1 MSCKVYVGTSGWV
14 YDWNPDGLEW
24 YVEHSRLN
32 AVELNASFYRMP
44 SGRLVYSWARRGS
57 RLRWAVKV
65 YRGVTHVHRLNE
77 RGVELFKRFLELFKP
92 MDDII
97 DFYLVQL
104 PPSFRKTREN
114 VARVERLAGL
124 GLGERLAVEFRHGSW
139 FNEDTVRWASGLGFT
154 LVSIDAPIG
163 TWIVSSNGV
172 VYLRMHGRSAWYA
185 HDYSDDELVGVAR
198 LVYELNPRRVYVFF
212 NNDHWMLENARR
224 MLVILRGLL
233 CPSRP

>member
-1 MSCKVYVGTSGWV
+1 MGCEVYVGTSGWV

-24 YVEHSRLN
+24 YVEHSGLN

-44 SGRLVYSWARRGS
+44 PRRMVYSWARRGS
-57 RLRWAVKV
+57 GLRWAVKV

-77 RGVELFKRFLELFKP
+77 RGLELFKRFLELFKP
-92 MDDII
+92 MDSLI

-104 PPSFRKTREN
+104 PPSFRKTRESI
-114 VARVERLAGL
+114 ARVESLVSL
-124 GLGERLAVEFRHGSW
+124 GLGERLAVEFRHESW
-139 FNEDTVRWASGLGFT
+139 FNEDTVRWASRLGFT

-185 HDYSDDELVGVAR
+185 HDYSDGELVEVAR
-198 LVYELNPRRVYVFF
+198 LVYELRPRRVYVFF

-224 MLVILRGLL
+224 MLVILRGFL
-233 CPSRP
+233 CPSQP